1 MKPLQKLLLALFVFF
16 SFACSKVPSGHVGV
30 KVYLLGGAKGVDS
43 EVLGVGRYWIGW
55 NEELYLFPT
64 FQQNYKWELPGEKSD
79 APNESISFQTA
90 EGMQVNADV
99 GISYSLDP
107 AKISDI
113 FQKYRRGIDEI
124 TDQILHNHVRTAMN
138 ELGSKLPVESVYGEG
153 KGVFLNDVQ
162 DRVKAEMEP
171 LGIRIES
178 LYLLGSMRLPA
189 AVVGAL
195 NAKLEATQR
204 AQQRENEVREAEA
217 QAKKAFAEAEGKAK
231 SIVEV
236 AKAEAEANRVVAQ
249 SITAELVTYEQIKKW
264 NGAMPTTVL
273 GGSTSTLFTV
283 K

>member
-1 MKPLQKLLLALFVFF
+1 MKPLQKLLLALLVLF
-16 SFACSKVPSGHVGV
+16 SFACSTVPAGHVGV
-30 KVYLLGGAKGVDS
+30 KVYLLGGNKGVDS
-43 EVLGVGRYWIGW
+43 EVLGLGRYWIGW

-64 FQQNYKWELPGEKSD
+64 FQQNYKWERPADKD
-79 APNESISFQTA
+79 APDESISFQTR
-90 EGMQVNADV
+90 EGMEVNADV

-107 AKISDI
+107 AKISDV

-124 TDQILHNHVRTAMN
+124 TDMFLRNHVRDAMTSV
-138 ELGSKLPVESVYGEG
+138 GSKLPVESVYGEG
-153 KGVFLNDVQ
+153 KVEFLDQVQ
-162 DRVKAEMEP
+162 AQVRGEVEP
-171 LGIRIES
+171 IGIRVES
-178 LYLLGSMRLPA
+178 LYLLGTMRLPA

-195 NAKLEATQR
+195 NGKLEATQK

-249 SITAELVTYEQIKKW
+249 SITPELVTYEQIKKW

-273 GGSTSTLFTV
+273 GSGANTLFNV